1 MSLDFC
7 CHRNN
12 IGIFFARNHLNSS
25 LSGEMAKNW
34 AITVGIN
41 KYSNLQPL
49 KYAKQDAEAVK
60 GWFETEAG
68 FDRVFLF
75 TEDSPEIPASP
86 KPIPTQPTYGHLWR
100 FLRAQ
105 FETPLLKAGDNL
117 WFFFAGHGRREADRD
132 YLMLSDS
139 DPGDVEHTAISVDYV
154 IQRLRRCGA
163 DNVVLFLD
171 ACRERGGRRGEG
183 IGGAH
188 PGTIAFYSCRANQ
201 QSWEI
206 DELEHGAFTAALLE
220 GFRLQGEANC
230 ATVERL
236 NQHHQTLT

>member
-1 MSLDFC
+1 MG
-7 CHRNN
+7 R
-12 IGIFFARNHLNSS
+12 
-25 LSGEMAKNW
+25 NW
-34 AITVGIN
+34 AIAIGIN
-41 KYSNLQPL
+41 HYSNLTAL
-49 KYAKQDAEAVK
+49 EYAKRDAEAVK
-60 GWFETEAG
+60 NLLLSKAG

-75 TEDSPEIPASP
+75 TDDSPEIPAKPSP
-86 KPIPTQPTYGHLWR
+86 ICTQPTFGHLRR

-105 FETPLLKAGDNL
+105 FSRKILKPGDNL
-117 WFFFAGHGRREADRD
+117 WFFFAGHGRREANRD

-139 DPGDVEHTAISVDYV
+139 DPGDVEHTAIPVHYV
-154 IQRLRRCGA
+154 TEQLRGSGA

-188 PGTIAFYSCRANQ
+188 LGTIAFYSCSTNQ

-206 DELEHGAFTAALLE
+206 DQLEHGSFTAALLE
-220 GFRLQGEANC
+220 GLRLQGEANC

-236 NQHHQTLT
+236 NQHLRHRVPELNSLYGKPIQNPYLTAEPRYKQ